1 MKKILI
7 SILIGMLYVCN
18 SFAQTTYSG
27 KVIDIKNNPILGAT
41 IVSVKNAATGTTS
54 DENGNFSITLQ
65 DTSTVYI
72 SMMGFMQQKVTLNAS
87 KSTTIVLRE
96 SFENL
101 ENVIISASREQQKRA
116 EVPASVS
123 VLTSEKIKESKAFGI
138 DQLVNQ
144 VPGVFLSTSR
154 AASNEQH
161 FMATRTPISTKS
173 LFLYLEDGLPIRP
186 VAVFN
191 HNALLEMNNT
201 SFGRVEVLKGPASSI
216 YGSESVGGS
225 FNFMTKN
232 PSKELSGSV
241 GFQINDLGL
250 TRYEVEISNSPN
262 EHFGFYLGTH
272 YIQRKNGP
280 VGHSDYEKFA
290 LTFKTVNDFSDRF
303 QWTNALTLVDYRSD
317 MTGSLSEKNYSDGN
331 YESNQTFTER
341 DALAFRFRST
351 FAARWNDRQKTTF
364 NLIFRNNQMD
374 QNPSYRVRQFRQQG
388 QLTGFGSGE
397 VNSNKF
403 KSYVG
408 LIQHKID
415 FNFAKSSLITGITA
429 DFSPQKY
436 LGQTTDVIVNPET
449 GQNTSFTVNSN
460 DFILNYEAD
469 IFNYAGYLQYEMSP
483 LEKLKITAAVRFDK
497 FTYDYDNKIEGTAG
511 VSDTKVN
518 YDNVS
523 PKLGVNYNFSKTLG
537 VYANYANGFTP
548 PQTSTLFRNSKNND
562 AGGTIFD
569 LNSAF
574 YNNYEVGGY
583 FAIPNTLQVDLA
595 LYQLDGRDQLI
606 SLRDEDGNFIQKN
619 SGKTRSRGIELGV
632 TYTPFDFLEFNYSGS
647 YANHEYI
654 SFFDNGIDYSGTD
667 MQTAPN
673 FLGNASATYKPLEN
687 LGISL
692 NYEFVGDYN
701 TSFEGQAVVGED
713 TNGDSILGT
722 TTYAGHH
729 IFNARINYRYK
740 NVEIWGHALNL
751 FDKLYSV
758 RASYNTFRKENS
770 YSIGNPRAFHFGI
783 SYSF

>member
-7 SILIGMLYVCN
+7 SILIGILFMCH
-18 SFAQTTYSG
+18 SFAQTTYKG
-27 KVIDIKNNPILGAT
+27 KITDNKKNPILGAT
-41 IVSVKNAATGTTS
+41 IVSIKDATKGSMS
-54 DENGNFSITLQ
+54 DENGDFSIILKNTN
-65 DTSTVYI
+65 TVYI
-72 SMMGFMQQKVTLNAS
+72 SMMGFVQQKVTLS
-87 KSTTIVLRE
+87 DSESTLIVLQE
-96 SFENL
+96 SLENL
-101 ENVIISASREQQKRA
+101 KNVVISASREQQKRA

-123 VLTSEKIKESKAFGI
+123 VLTAEKIKERKAFGI

-144 VPGVFLSTSR
+144 VPGVFMSTST

-250 TRYEVEISNSPN
+250 TRYELEISNSPSEN
-262 EHFGFYLGTH
+262 FGFYLGTH
-272 YIQRKNGP
+272 FIKRKDGP
-280 VGHSDYEKFA
+280 VDHSDYEKFA
-290 LTFKTVNDFSDRF
+290 LTFKTINDLSNRF
-303 QWTNALTLVDYRSD
+303 QWTNAVTLVDYRSD
-317 MTGSLSEKNYSDGN
+317 MSGSLSEQNYSDGN
-331 YESNQTFTER
+331 YESDQTFTER

-415 FNFAKSSLITGITA
+415 FNFAKSSLIAGITA

-436 LGQTTDVIVNPET
+436 VGQTTNVLVNAET
-449 GQNTSFTVNSN
+449 GQNTSFTVNAN
-460 DFILNYEAD
+460 DYILNYQAD
-469 IFNYAGYLQYEMSP
+469 IFNYAGYLQYEISP
-483 LEKLKITAAVRFDK
+483 LDNLKVTAAVRFDEFK
-497 FTYDYDNKIEGTAG
+497 YDYDNRIEGTAG
-511 VSDTKVN
+511 VSDTEVK
-518 YDNVS
+518 YDNIS

-537 VYANYANGFTP
+537 MYANYANGFTP
-548 PQTSTLFRNSKNND
+548 PQTSTLFRNSRNDD
-562 AGGTIFD
+562 AGGTVFD

-583 FAIPNTLQVDLA
+583 FAIPNKLQIDVA
-595 LYQLDGRDQLI
+595 LYQLDGKDQLI
-606 SLRDEDGNFIQKN
+606 SLRDEVGNFIQKN
-619 SGKTRSRGIELGV
+619 TGETRSRGVELGV
-632 TYTPFDFLEFNYSGS
+632 IYTPFNFLEFNYSGS

-654 SFFDNGIDYSGTD
+654 SFFDNGIDYSDTD

-673 FLGNASATYKPLEN
+673 FLANASVTYKPLEN

-692 NYEFVGDYN
+692 YYEHVGKYN
-701 TSFEGQAVVGED
+701 TSFEGQAVIGED
-713 TNGDSILGT
+713 TNGNDILGT

-729 IFNARINYRYK
+729 IFNARVNYRYR
-740 NVEIWGHALNL
+740 NVEVWGHVLNL

>member
-1 MKKILI
+1 MKNIFFSVLLGILFT
-7 SILIGMLYVCN
+7 CN
-18 SFAQTTYSG
+18 AFAQTTYQG
-27 KVIDIKNNPILGAT
+27 NITDIDKKPIFGAT
-41 IVSVKNAATGTTS
+41 IVSVKNAEKGSMS
-54 DENGNFSITLQ
+54 DENGNFSITLN
-65 DTSTVYI
+65 DTNTVYI
-72 SMMGFMQQKVTLNAS
+72 SMMGFARQKVTLDAS
-87 KSTTIVLRE
+87 KTTQIVLVE
-96 SFENL
+96 SFESL
-101 ENVIISASREQQKRA
+101 DNVIISASREQQKRA

-123 VLTSEKIKESKAFGI
+123 VLTVEKIQERKAFGI

-144 VPGVFLSTSR
+144 VPGVFLSTST

-225 FNFMTKN
+225 FNFLTKN
-232 PSKELSGSV
+232 PTKELSGSV

-250 TRYEVEISNSPN
+250 THYELEISNSPN
-262 EHFGFYLGTH
+262 ENFGFYLGTH
-272 YIQRKNGP
+272 YVQRKKGP

-290 LTFKTVNDFSDRF
+290 LTFKTVNDISDRF
-303 QWTNALTLVDYRSD
+303 QWINALTLVDYRSD
-317 MTGSLSEKNYSDGN
+317 MTGSLSERNYSAGN

-351 FAARWNDRQKTTF
+351 FEALWNVKQKTTF

-415 FNFAKSSLITGITA
+415 FNFAASSLIAGITA

-436 LGQTTDVIVNPET
+436 IGQTTNVIVNPET
-449 GQNTSFTVNSN
+449 GLNTSFTINSN

-469 IFNYAGYLQYEMSP
+469 IFNYAGYLQYEISP
-483 LEKLKITAAVRFDK
+483 LDKLKITAAIRFDK
-497 FTYDYDNKIEGTAG
+497 FLYDYDNKIENTAG
-511 VSDTKVN
+511 VQDTEVD
-518 YDNVS
+518 YDNIS
-523 PKLGVNYNFSKTLG
+523 PKLGVNYNFSNTLG
-537 VYANYANGFTP
+537 IYANYANGFTP
-548 PQTSTLFRNSKNND
+548 PQTSTLFRKSRNND

-569 LNSAF
+569 LNPAI

-595 LYQLDGRDQLI
+595 LYQLDGKDQLI
-606 SLRDEDGNFIQKN
+606 SLRDDEGNFIQRN
-619 SGKTRSRGIELGV
+619 SGETRSRGIELGL
-632 TYTPFDFLEFNYSGS
+632 TYTPYGFLELNASGS
-647 YANHEYI
+647 YTTHEYI

-673 FLGNASATYKPLEN
+673 LLANTTLAYKPFKN
-687 LGISL
+687 FRVAV
-692 NYEFVGDYN
+692 NYEHVGDYN
-701 TSFEGQAVVGED
+701 TSFEGQAVIGEAA
-713 TNGDSILGT
+713 NGDDILGT
-722 TTYAGHH
+722 TTYGGHH
-729 IFNARINYRYK
+729 IFNAQLSYRYQ
-740 NVEIWGHALNL
+740 NIEVWGHALNL

-758 RASYNTFRKENS
+758 RASYNRFRGENS
-770 YSIGNPRAFHFGI
+770 YTIGNPRAFHFGI

>member
-1 MKKILI
+1 M
-7 SILIGMLYVCN
+7 LIGMLFMCN
-18 SFAQTTYSG
+18 AFAQTSYTG
-27 KVIDIKNNPILGAT
+27 KITDINKNPILGAT
-41 IVSVKNAATGTTS
+41 IVSVKNSTKGSVS
-54 DENGNFSITLQ
+54 DEKGNFSITLQ
-65 DTSTVYI
+65 DTNTVYI
-72 SMMGFMQQKVTLNAS
+72 SMMGFIRQKVVLDTSKTTL
-87 KSTTIVLRE
+87 IVLQE
-96 SFENL
+96 SRENL
-101 ENVIISASREQQKRA
+101 ENIIISASREQQKRA

-123 VLTSEKIKESKAFGI
+123 VLTVEKIKESKAFGI

-144 VPGVFLSTSR
+144 VPGVFFSTSR
-154 AASNEQH
+154 ASSNEQH

-225 FNFMTKN
+225 FNFMTKK

-250 TRYEVEISNSPN
+250 THYELEISNSPSEN
-262 EHFGFYLGTH
+262 FGFYLGTH
-272 YIQRKNGP
+272 YVKREDGP

-290 LTFKTVNDFSDRF
+290 LTFKTVNNLSNRLL
-303 QWTNALTLVDYRSD
+303 WTNAITLIDYRSD
-317 MTGSLSEKNYSDGN
+317 MSGSLSEKNYSDGN

-351 FAARWNDRQKTTF
+351 LAAHWNDRNKTTF

-415 FNFAKSSLITGITA
+415 FNFAESSLIAGITA

-436 LGQTTDVIVNPET
+436 IGQTTDVIVNTET
-449 GQNTSFTVNSN
+449 GQNTGFSVNSN
-460 DFILNYEAD
+460 DFILNYQAD
-469 IFNYAGYLQYEMSP
+469 IFNYAGYLQYEISP
-483 LEKLKITAAVRFDK
+483 LENLKITAAVRFDEFK
-497 FTYDYDNKIEGTAG
+497 YDYDNKIENTAG
-511 VSDTKVN
+511 VSDTDVT

-548 PQTSTLFRNSKNND
+548 PQTSTLFRNSRNDD
-562 AGGTIFD
+562 AGGTVFD

-583 FAIPNTLQVDLA
+583 FAIPNKLQVDIS
-595 LYQLDGRDQLI
+595 LYQLDGKDQLI
-606 SLRDEDGNFIQKN
+606 SLRDTDGNFIQKN
-619 SGKTRSRGIELGV
+619 SGETRSRGVELGV
-632 TYTPFDFLEFNYSGS
+632 TYTPFESFVFNYSGS

-673 FLGNASATYKPLEN
+673 FLGNASITYKPLEN

-692 NYEFVGDYN
+692 NYEHVGNYN
-701 TSFEGQAVVGED
+701 TSFEGQAVVGSAI
-713 TNGDSILGT
+713 NGDDILGT
-722 TTYAGHH
+722 STYGGHH
-729 IFNARINYRYK
+729 IFNARVNYRYK
-740 NVEIWGHALNL
+740 NIEIWGHALNL

-758 RASYNTFRKENS
+758 RASYNTYRKENS